1 MFALFFN
8 IAYTN
13 KLLSHGIAGG
23 RCKGLESNQERL
35 ERLRLKA
42 STLPFSPGIYIMKDA
57 KSAVIYIGKSK
68 VLRSRVSQYFAE
80 RADESPKTRRMIA
93 NVSDFEYIL
102 VDSEMEALTL
112 ENSLIKLHK
121 PRYNIRLKDDKSYP
135 YIRVTQGDY
144 PSMTVTRRRQDDGAI
159 YYGPYS
165 GINIAYD
172 IMRTAQRVFHVASC
186 KLEFPRDIGKT
197 RPCLYFQLGRCMA
210 PCTGKISS
218 EEYKEAFKD
227 IAYFLRGGYRD
238 VVGALN
244 ARMEEAAENLRFEAA
259 AVYRDRIAALT
270 KIDEKQKVVG
280 SGDLDQDVIGF
291 YSDDSCSCLSIMNV
305 RSGKVVDNTNFVF
318 PAEQIAD
325 SNSLTSFI
333 TDYYLKREYI
343 PRELLLGIDLNEGA
357 EEGEDNES
365 LLSEFLNSHA
375 QRKVY
380 IKHPERG
387 VNKALVAMVAENT
400 KQAAV
405 EYVMQADRDSEVLIK
420 LARMLALEVVPQRIE
435 AYDVS
440 NIGAEHV
447 TAGMIVAIDGR
458 LDKSEYRYYRING
471 GKLEKPDDY
480 LSMRQAIERR
490 LKKLDNL
497 PDLILLDG
505 GRGHV
510 STVRELMNDLNVEI
524 PVFGMVKDD
533 FHKTRALT
541 TDKEEISI
549 AKEQSVF
556 QFIYKLQEE
565 VHRFTQRRMN
575 DAKRKSVKTSSL
587 TAINGIGPVKAR
599 LLLSHFGSIAKLKA
613 ASIEEI
619 ASVKGV
625 SRKNAEAISAYY
637 SGADK
642 EAAEQQEQETEE

>member
-1 MFALFFN
+1 L
-8 IAYTN
+8 
-13 KLLSHGIAGG
+13 
-23 RCKGLESNQERL
+23 
-35 ERLRLKA
+35 
-42 STLPFSPGIYIMKDA
+42 
-57 KSAVIYIGKSK
+57 
-68 VLRSRVSQYFAE
+68 
-80 RADESPKTRRMIA
+80 
-93 NVSDFEYIL
+93 
-102 VDSEMEALTL
+102 ALTFRQV
-112 ENSLIKLHK
+112 SK
-121 PRYNIRLKDDKSYP
+121 PVGTVDLIRL
-135 YIRVTQGDY
+135 
-144 PSMTVTRRRQDDGAI
+144 
-159 YYGPYS
+159 
-165 GINIAYD
+165 
-172 IMRTAQRVFHVASC
+172 
-186 KLEFPRDIGKT
+186 
-197 RPCLYFQLGRCMA
+197 
-210 PCTGKISS
+210 
-218 EEYKEAFKD
+218 
-227 IAYFLRGGYRD
+227 FL
-238 VVGALN
+238 
-244 ARMEEAAENLRFEAA
+244 
-259 AVYRDRIAALT
+259 
-270 KIDEKQKVVG
+270 
-280 SGDLDQDVIGF
+280 
-291 YSDDSCSCLSIMNV
+291 C
-305 RSGKVVDNTNFVF
+305 
-318 PAEQIAD
+318 
-325 SNSLTSFI
+325 
-333 TDYYLKREYI
+333 
-343 PRELLLGIDLNEGA
+343 
-357 EEGEDNES
+357 
-365 LLSEFLNSHA
+365 
-375 QRKVY
+375 
-380 IKHPERG
+380 
-387 VNKALVAMVAENT
+387 
-400 KQAAV
+400 
-405 EYVMQADRDSEVLIK
+405 
-420 LARMLALEVVPQRIE
+420 
-435 AYDVS
+435 
-440 NIGAEHV
+440 
-447 TAGMIVAIDGR
+447 
-458 LDKSEYRYYRING
+458 

>member
-1 MFALFFN
+1 M
-8 IAYTN
+8 
-13 KLLSHGIAGG
+13 
-23 RCKGLESNQERL
+23 ESNQERL

-238 VVGALN
+238 VVGALTPGW
-244 ARMEEAAENLRFEAA
+244 RKLRKIF
-259 AVYRDRIAALT
+259 ALRLRQYT
-270 KIDEKQKVVG
+270 ATALPLLRKSMKSKKVVG
-280 SGDLDQDVIGF
+280 SGGPRSGCNRFLFGRFLFLPFDNECPVRQSSRQHQF
-291 YSDDSCSCLSIMNV
+291 CLSC
-305 RSGKVVDNTNFVF
+305 R
-318 PAEQIAD
+318 AD
-325 SNSLTSFI
+325 SR
-333 TDYYLKREYI
+333 LKLAYI
-343 PRELLLGIDLNEGA
+343 FYNRLLFKKGIYPARAALGIDLNEGA

-387 VNKALVAMVAENT
+387 VNKALVAMVAENA

>member
-1 MFALFFN
+1 
-8 IAYTN
+8 
-13 KLLSHGIAGG
+13 
-23 RCKGLESNQERL
+23 
-35 ERLRLKA
+35 
-42 STLPFSPGIYIMKDA
+42 MKDI
-57 KSAVIYIGKSK
+57 KSAVIYVGKSK

-80 RADESPKTRRMIA
+80 RSDQSPKTRRMVSG
-93 NVSDFEYIL
+93 VSDFEYIL

-135 YIRVTQGDY
+135 YIRVTQNSDY

-172 IMRTAQRVFHVASC
+172 IMRTAQRVFHVACC

-197 RPCLYFQLGRCMA
+197 RPCLYSQLGRCMA
-210 PCTGKISS
+210 PCTGKITS
-218 EEYKEAFKD
+218 EEYKETFKD
-227 IAYFLRGGYRD
+227 ISTFLRGGYKD
-238 VVGALN
+238 VVSDLN
-244 ARMEEAAENLRFEAA
+244 ARMEEAAEDLRFEAA
-259 AVYRDRIAALT
+259 AIYRDRISALT

-280 SGDLDQDVIGF
+280 AGDLDQDVIGF

-305 RSGKVVDNTNFVF
+305 RSGKVVDNTNFIF

-325 SNSLTSFI
+325 ASSLTSFI

-343 PRELLLGIDLNEGA
+343 PRELLLGIDLNDGIG
-357 EEGEDNES
+357 EGEDNEA
-365 LLSEFLNSHA
+365 LLSEFLNMQA
-375 QRKVY
+375 ERRVY

-387 VNKALVAMVAENT
+387 VNKALVAMVAENA
-400 KQAAV
+400 KQAAA
-405 EYVMQADRDSEVLIK
+405 EYVMQAERDSEVLIK
-420 LARMLALEVVPQRIE
+420 LARMLALEVIPERIE
-435 AYDVS
+435 AYDIS
-440 NIGAEHV
+440 NMGTEHV

-458 LDKSEYRYYRING
+458 LEKSEYRYYKISG
-471 GKLEKPDDY
+471 GKLDKPDDY

-490 LKKLDNL
+490 LKNLENL

-510 STVRELMNDLNVEI
+510 STVRELLEELNVDI

-565 VHRFTQRRMN
+565 VHHFTVSRMN
-575 DAKRKSVKTSSL
+575 DAKRKSVKKSSL
-587 TAINGIGPVKAR
+587 TAIGGIGPAKAKI
-599 LLLSHFGSIAKLKA
+599 LLSHFGSISKLKA

-619 ASVKGV
+619 AAVKGI
-625 SRKNAEAISAYY
+625 SRRNAESISAHY
-637 SGADK
+637 SRADK
-642 EAAEQQEQETEE
+642 SALTEKNTEEE

>member
-1 MFALFFN
+1 M
-8 IAYTN
+8 
-13 KLLSHGIAGG
+13 
-23 RCKGLESNQERL
+23 ESNQERL

-42 STLPFSPGIYIMKDA
+42 ASLPFSPGIYIMKDI

-80 RADESPKTRRMIA
+80 RADQSPKTRRM
-93 NVSDFEYIL
+93 VSGVNDFEYIL

-121 PRYNIRLKDDKSYP
+121 PRYNIRLKDDKNYP
-135 YIRVTQGDY
+135 YIRVTQNSDY

-172 IMRTAQRVFHVASC
+172 IMRTAQRVFHVACC

-197 RPCLYFQLGRCMA
+197 RPCLYSQLGRCMA
-210 PCTGKISS
+210 PCTGKITS
-218 EEYKEAFKD
+218 EEYKETFKD
-227 IAYFLRGGYRD
+227 IATFLRGGYKD
-238 VVGALN
+238 VVSDLN
-244 ARMEEAAENLRFEAA
+244 ARMEAAADDLRFEAA
-259 AVYRDRIAALT
+259 AVYRDRISALT

-280 SGDLDQDVIGF
+280 AGDLDQDVIGF

-305 RSGKVVDNTNFVF
+305 RSGKVVDNTNFIF
-318 PAEQIAD
+318 SAEQIAD
-325 SNSLTSFI
+325 ANSLTSFI

-343 PRELLLGIDLNEGA
+343 PRELLLGIDLNEGVG
-357 EEGEDNES
+357 EGEDNES
-365 LLSEFLNSHA
+365 LLSEFLNTQA
-375 QRKVY
+375 ERRVY

-387 VNKALVAMVAENT
+387 VNKALVAMVAENA
-400 KQAAV
+400 KQAAA
-405 EYVMQADRDSEVLIK
+405 EYVMQAERDSEVLIK
-420 LARMLALEVVPQRIE
+420 LARMLALEVIPERIE
-435 AYDVS
+435 AFDIS
-440 NIGAEHV
+440 NIGSEHV

-458 LDKSEYRYYRING
+458 LEKSEYRYYRISG
-471 GKLEKPDDY
+471 GKLENPDDY
-480 LSMRQAIERR
+480 LSMRQAIGRR
-490 LKKLDNL
+490 LKNLENL

-510 STVRELMNDLNVEI
+510 STVRELLEELNVDI

-549 AKEQSVF
+549 AREQSVF

-565 VHRFTQRRMN
+565 VHRFTVSRMN
-575 DAKRKSVKTSSL
+575 DAKRKSVKKSSL
-587 TAINGIGPVKAR
+587 TAISGIGPAKAR
-599 LLLSHFGSIAKLKA
+599 NLLSHFGSISKLKA
-613 ASIEEI
+613 ANVEEI
-619 ASVKGV
+619 AAVKGI

-642 EAAEQQEQETEE
+642 TVSTEEQITEEK